1 MLKVLKNMYT
11 FLEIIC
17 EKTFLENFNYITEMD
32 NSKLFIH
39 ILQYCVPNMNT
50 GYLSDRKCYWKP
62 LKILLTTVLTLNM
75 YLVHNCSLCDEHKFT
90 KSMHINTALW
100 ALKYHGSC
108 FDLLDTHNNTTAA
121 SADTLITQVLQF
133 QKKH

>member
-50 GYLSDRKCYWKP
+50 GYLSDRKCY
-62 LKILLTTVLTLNM
+62 
-75 YLVHNCSLCDEHKFT
+75 
-90 KSMHINTALW
+90 
-100 ALKYHGSC
+100 
-108 FDLLDTHNNTTAA
+108 
-121 SADTLITQVLQF
+121 
-133 QKKH
+133 